1 MLQRLAVFL
10 LVLLAAA
17 MPCVMGR
24 ERAGGGW
31 GACGDAEASAI
42 GFGARQRFGTAG
54 TEQDHGCG
62 MGDGNGAVC
71 CCTGE
76 AGDGAS
82 GGIGGTGCGCV
93 VVPDRPGSD
102 ESRPVTPRRSGVEEH
117 WRTVAGSATELT
129 GVLPEPAGMVVCG
142 ATGARPAQKT
152 PSTSARLAMLS
163 VRTT

>member
-1 MLQRLAVFL
+1 MLQRLAMFL

-17 MPCVMGR
+17 MPCVMGS

-31 GACGDAEASAI
+31 GMCGNAEASAI
-42 GFGARQRFGTAG
+42 GFGATQRFSTTGI
-54 TEQDHGCG
+54 EQSQGCG
-62 MGDGNGAVC
+62 MGDGNGAIC
-71 CCTGE
+71 CCSGE

-82 GGIGGTGCGCV
+82 GGTGGTGCGCV
-93 VVPDRPGSD
+93 VVPNKPDSD

-129 GVLPEPAGMVVCG
+129 GILPEPGGVVVCG
-142 ATGARPAQKT
+142 AMGARPAQKT
-152 PSTSARLAMLS
+152 PSTSTRLAMLS

>member
-1 MLQRLAVFL
+1 MLQRLAMFV

-17 MPCVMGR
+17 MPCVMR
-24 ERAGGGW
+24 SERAGGGW
-31 GACGDAEASAI
+31 VACGDAEASAI
-42 GFGARQRFGTAG
+42 GFGATQRFSTTGI
-54 TEQDHGCG
+54 EQSQGCG
-62 MGDGNGAVC
+62 MGTGGGAVC

-82 GGIGGTGCGCV
+82 GGTGATGCGCV
-93 VVPDRPGSD
+93 AVPDQPGSD
-102 ESRPVTPRRSGVEEH
+102 ESRSVTPRRSGVEEH

-129 GVLPEPAGMVVCG
+129 GILPEPARVVVCG
-142 ATGARPAQKT
+142 AMGARPAQKT